1 MYLRSKMMPKTL
13 QTLDFLTCSI
23 ILTPKDQFG
32 NPIPFMDDIAD
43 VRVSLRPVNGIPGL
57 VGFSATLGP
66 NDGIVAPTIVLSV
79 PGPTSAGSYEI
90 SVTTRSVQINP
101 SIFFTVDYTGMS
113 SRSTTDWS
121 GLPPTFRALDWFAYR
136 LQAIASDNQAIQD
149 GGEAALISVA
159 MCRMDDNTEVYLP
172 ISVCP
177 TLLTA
182 NARVTDTQDG
192 KYWINAPAYW
202 LPGTY
207 LVVTRVNG
215 VPLAEGGRVIT
226 VVPIPSP
233 PGTPT
238 GAPGLSQPP
247 PTPPGAWQPAPG
259 PGAGP
264 GKDENI
270 RFLPGFGSVEVL
282 DSVDN
287 PNGFLAH
294 IRFND
299 TNNVPTNGLTF
310 IAVLHET
317 GGGNWYQFRSVPW
330 SGIGTYSLEVRVPEG
345 PNYELWVYACTAPGC
360 MDVVV
365 SSPQGALRP
374 NTTSPMIHHD
384 YLGPNNW
391 GAPQPAPG
399 PGHGNDDKILLVPGF
414 GSVEILDSL
423 DRPNGFLAHLRF
435 NNTNN
440 VPTSGLTF
448 IVVLHQMGG
457 SNWYQF
463 RSVPWT
469 GVGTYSLDVS
479 VPEGPNYELW
489 VYSCADPSC
498 LDVVVSSPQGALRP
512 NTTSP
517 MIHHDYLGTNVWGAP
532 QPAPG
537 PGRGNESRALFFP
550 GLGSIEVLDSVDNPD
565 GFVAHVRFNDT
576 NNVPANGRTFIAVVN
591 EMCWGNWYQFRSA
604 PWAGV
609 GTYSLEVHVP
619 PGSNY
624 EFWVYA
630 CAAPDCLDV
639 VVSSPRGARNPNT
652 ASPLI
657 YHDYFGSNVRGPG
670 ALAPA
675 PGPSGAGGDNGPKQI
690 PGVGSI
696 ELLRETEG
704 PTSRN
709 FTFRFRDVT
718 GVPAPG
724 RSFVLLVLPAPNVA
738 TSAPV
743 VPFYS
748 TPVFTTPIKPAGD
761 YAVNVTMRASGQYYM
776 ALYLCGGPSCQDVI
790 YMGRVNSSAS
800 PIVDDQLSFPAGP
813 LSPATTTVE
822 AAGFYAVGVSGSFKI
837 TAKDSY
843 GLVRSQVRD
852 ANRFNVTAD
861 HKIGG
866 VFVEDRMDGTY
877 NVRFIPLEA
886 ASYAVTVYMVS
897 TSFLL
902 S

>member
-1 MYLRSKMMPKTL
+1 
-13 QTLDFLTCSI
+13 
-23 ILTPKDQFG
+23 
-32 NPIPFMDDIAD
+32 MDD
-43 VRVSLRPVNGIPGL
+43 VGKLGVNLRLVNGST
-57 VGFSATLGP
+57 VSSGFSARPGP

-101 SIFFTVDYTGMS
+101 SIFFTVDHTGMS
-113 SRSTTDWS
+113 SLSTTDWS
-121 GLPPTFRALDWFAYR
+121 GLPPTFRALDWFSYR
-136 LQAIASDNQAIQD
+136 LQAIASDKQAVLD

-159 MCRMDDNTEVYLP
+159 MCRMDDNTEVYPP

-192 KYWINAPAYW
+192 KYWINAPAYY

-207 LVVTRVNG
+207 QVVTRVNG

-233 PGTPT
+233 PGTPSGT
-238 GAPGLSQPP
+238 APSPP
-247 PTPPGAWQPAPG
+247 PPGAWQPAPG

-299 TNNVPTNGLTF
+299 TNKVPTNGLTF
-310 IAVLHET
+310 IAVLRELT
-317 GGGNWYQFRSVPW
+317 GSNWYQFRSVPW
-330 SGIGTYSLEVRVPEG
+330 IGVGTYSLEVRVPEG
-345 PNYELWVYACTAPGC
+345 PNYELWVYACTAPG
-360 MDVVV
+360 
-365 SSPQGALRP
+365 
-374 NTTSPMIHHD
+374 
-384 YLGPNNW
+384 
-391 GAPQPAPG
+391 
-399 PGHGNDDKILLVPGF
+399 
-414 GSVEILDSL
+414 
-423 DRPNGFLAHLRF
+423 
-435 NNTNN
+435 
-440 VPTSGLTF
+440 
-448 IVVLHQMGG
+448 
-457 SNWYQF
+457 
-463 RSVPWT
+463 
-469 GVGTYSLDVS
+469 
-479 VPEGPNYELW
+479 
-489 VYSCADPSC
+489 C

-517 MIHHDYLGTNVWGAP
+517 MIHHDYLGFNNWGAP
-532 QPAPG
+532 QPAPR
-537 PGRGNESRALFFP
+537 PGHGKDENILLVP

-565 GFVAHVRFNDT
+565 GFIAHVRFNDT
-576 NNVPANGRTFIAVVN
+576 NNVPTSGRTFIAVVN
-591 EMCWGNWYQFRSA
+591 EMGGGNWYQFRSA

-619 PGSNY
+619 PGSSY

-639 VVSSPRGARNPNT
+639 VVSSPRGARNPST

-657 YHDYFGSNVRGPG
+657 HHDYFGPNVRGPG
-670 ALAPA
+670 AHPPA
-675 PGPSGAGGDNGPKQI
+675 PGPSGYGGDNGPKQI

-696 ELLRETEG
+696 ELLSETEG

-709 FTFRFRDVT
+709 FTFRFRDVS

-724 RSFVLLVLPAPNVA
+724 RSFVLLVMPGPGVM
-738 TSAPV
+738 TSGPV
-743 VPFYS
+743 VPFFS

-761 YAVNVTMRASGQYYM
+761 YAVNVTMRTSGQYYM

-861 HKIGG
+861 HRIGG

-877 NVRFIPLEA
+877 NVRFTPLEA
-886 ASYAVTVYMVS
+886 ASYAVTVYIVS
-897 TSFLL
+897 TSFHL